1 MIAAPERM
9 SECGA
14 ITAPTLIV
22 HGHPR
27 LDYVVDVNGTT
38 DYGRLIHGART
49 AMIDRTG
56 HLGSITRPRAFAAS
70 VREFL
75 ISCGP
80 ESSHS
85 AA

>member
-1 MIAAPERM
+1 MITPTERVM
-9 SECGA
+9 ECAA

-22 HGHPR
+22 HGNPR
-27 LDYVVDVNGTT
+27 LDHVVDVDGTT
-38 DYGRLIHGART
+38 EYGRLIRGART
-49 AMIDRTG
+49 SMLDGTG

-75 ISCGP
+75 TASGP
-80 ESSHS
+80 EASHS